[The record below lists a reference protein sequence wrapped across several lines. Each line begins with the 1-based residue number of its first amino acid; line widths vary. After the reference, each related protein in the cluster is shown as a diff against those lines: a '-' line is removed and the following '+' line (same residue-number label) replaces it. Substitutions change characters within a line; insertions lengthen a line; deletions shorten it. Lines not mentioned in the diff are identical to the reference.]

1 MRPAS
6 EKAEGG
12 LTGPRAQPAWAV
24 PLFRI
29 RRGAPGHRC
38 RTGGFTL
45 LEILVTLA
53 LLVLLTGLL
62 VGGAAALVR
71 ERPATADEV
80 MRRAIAQTRRYA
92 VVNYREV
99 RLAYDNKGRA
109 FHASSVD
116 GTRDFALELPEE
128 IQIDFLT
135 TQKENAMMLGGEIVE
150 LANLSYITFYPD
162 GTCTPFR
169 VQLIT
174 NHGTPRVVAIDPW
187 TCAPV
192 LEAPK

>member
-1 MRPAS
+1 M
-6 EKAEGG
+6 
-12 LTGPRAQPAWAV
+12 
-24 PLFRI
+24 
-29 RRGAPGHRC
+29 
-38 RTGGFTL
+38 
-45 LEILVTLA
+45 VTLA

-62 VGGAAALVR
+62 VGGTAALLR

-80 MRRAIAQTRRYA
+80 MRRAIAQARRYA
-92 VVNYREV
+92 VANYREV
-99 RLAYDNKGRA
+99 RLAYDNKGKV

-116 GTRDFALELPEE
+116 GQRDFPLELPEE
-128 IQIDFLT
+128 IQIDLLN
-135 TQKENAMMLGGEIVE
+135 TQKGNSMLLGGELVE
-150 LANLSYITFYPD
+150 SANLPYVTFYPD